1 MTERQATTEGQA
13 MSDIDERHPVITP
26 RRVRFDWSDT
36 PLHWIPDEPVA
47 THFINVL
54 HLLLPA
60 GERWFVH
67 VYKQTLPLVEDDPQ
81 LRKEVKGFMGQEAV
95 HAYSHQ
101 GVLDRQMLA
110 QGLDPRPLTGRIEW
124 MFQHLLGDR
133 RPLPVI
139 SKRQWLNLRIGII
152 AGIEHYTAVL
162 GQWILDATELDEA
175 GADPT
180 MMDLLRWH
188 GAEEV
193 EHRSVAFDVYEHV
206 SGAYWRRFIAFFLG
220 VLAMP
225 LAVYFGAAY
234 LCAKDP
240 TLKGVRPRIR
250 DYRRAVRRGIFPS
263 NRFMISAARAY
274 LRRDYHPSH
283 ECSTQMA
290 LDYLATSPAARA
302 VGGYRTDESA
312 S

>member
-1 MTERQATTEGQA
+1 MNDRLPDGRDAEEH
-13 MSDIDERHPVITP
+13 DERHPAIVP
-26 RRVRFDWSDT
+26 RRVKFDWSGT
-36 PLHWIPDEPVA
+36 PLHWIPGEPVA
-47 THFINVL
+47 THFINTL

-67 VYKQTLPLVEDDPQ
+67 VYKQTLPLLGDDPR
-81 LRKEVKGFMGQEAV
+81 LRREVKGFMGQEAV

-101 GVLDRQMLA
+101 GVLDRQMRA
-110 QGLDPRPLTGRIEW
+110 HGLDPRPLTQRIEW
-124 MFQHLLGDR
+124 LFTTILGDR
-133 RPLPVI
+133 PPVPMP
-139 SKRQWLNLRIGII
+139 RRRWLHLRLGII

-162 GQWILDATELDEA
+162 GQWILDARELDEA

-193 EHRSVAFDVYEHV
+193 EHRSVAFDVYKHV
-206 SGAYWRRFIAFFLG
+206 SGAYWLRFAAFFIG
-220 VLAMP
+220 VLALP

-234 LCAKDP
+234 LCRKDP

-250 DYRRAVRRGIFPS
+250 DYRRAVRKGLLPS
-263 NRFMISAARAY
+263 NRFMASAARAY
-274 LRRDYHPSH
+274 LRRTYHPST
-283 ECSTQMA
+283 ECSTQKA
-290 LDYLATSPAARA
+290 LAYLATSPAARA
-302 VGGYRTDESA
+302 ASTRSA

>member
-1 MTERQATTEGQA
+1 
-13 MSDIDERHPVITP
+13 MSEIDERHPVIAP
-26 RRVRFDWSDT
+26 RRVRFDWADT
-36 PLHWIPDEPVA
+36 PLHWIPGEPVA

-67 VYKQTLPLVEDDPQ
+67 VYKEALPLVRDDER
-81 LRKEVKGFMGQEAV
+81 LYREVKGFMGQEAV

-101 GVLDRQMLA
+101 GVLDRQMRE
-110 QGLDPRPLTGRIEW
+110 QGLDPRPLTDRIEW
-124 MFQHLLGDR
+124 VFRRILGDR
-133 RPLPVI
+133 CWIPFLPR
-139 SKRQWLNLRIGII
+139 KRWLFVRIGVI

-162 GQWILDATELDEA
+162 GQWILDARELDEA

-193 EHRSVAFDVYEHV
+193 EHRSVAFDVYQHV
-206 SGAYWRRFIAFFLG
+206 AGRYWMRFIAFFLG
-220 VLAMP
+220 VLALP
-225 LAVYFGAAY
+225 LMVYAGAVF
-234 LCAKDP
+234 LCRADP

-250 DYRRAVRRGIFPS
+250 DYRRAVRRGLFPS
-263 NRFMISAARAY
+263 NRFMISAGRAY
-274 LRRDYHPSH
+274 LRRDYHPSRA
-283 ECSTQMA
+283 CSTQRA
-290 LDYLATSPAARA
+290 LDYLASSPAARA
-302 VGGYRTDESA
+302 AGGRA

>member
-1 MTERQATTEGQA
+1 
-13 MSDIDERHPVITP
+13 MSEIDERHPAITP
-26 RRVRFDWSDT
+26 RRVRFDWADT

-67 VYKQTLPLVEDDPQ
+67 VYKQTLPLVEDER
-81 LRKEVKGFMGQEAV
+81 LRREIKGFMGQEAV

-110 QGLDPRPLTGRIEW
+110 QGLDPRPLTRRIEW
-124 MFQHLLGDR
+124 MFHHMLGDR
-133 RPLPVI
+133 PPLPLLTR
-139 SKRQWLNLRIGII
+139 RQWLNFRVGVI

-162 GQWILDATELDEA
+162 GQWILDARELDEA

-193 EHRSVAFDVYEHV
+193 EHRSVAFDVYQYM
-206 SGAYWRRFIAFFLG
+206 SGAYWRRFVTFFVG

-225 LAVYFGAAY
+225 LMVYAGAAY
-234 LCAKDP
+234 LCRADP
-240 TLKGVRPRIR
+240 TLKGVRPRVR
-250 DYRRAVRRGIFPS
+250 DYRRAVRRGIFPG
-263 NRFMISAARAY
+263 NRFMVAAARAY
-274 LRRDYHPSH
+274 LRRDYHPSK
-283 ECSTQMA
+283 ECSTRKA
-290 LDYLATSPAARA
+290 LDYLAVSPAARA
-302 VGGYRTDESA
+302 AGYKPS
-312 S
+312 

>member
-1 MTERQATTEGQA
+1 
-13 MSDIDERHPVITP
+13 MSEIDERHPAITP
-26 RRVRFDWSDT
+26 RRVKFDWADT
-36 PLHWIPDEPVA
+36 PLHWIPGEPVA

-67 VYKQTLPLVEDDPQ
+67 VYKQTLPLVEDER
-81 LRKEVKGFMGQEAV
+81 LRKEIKGFMGQEAV

-110 QGLDPRPLTGRIEW
+110 QGLDPRPLTRRVEW
-124 MFQHLLGDR
+124 MFRHMLGDR
-133 RPLPVI
+133 PPLPVLTR
-139 SKRQWLNLRIGII
+139 RQWLNFRVGVI

-162 GQWILDATELDEA
+162 GQWILDARELDEA

-193 EHRSVAFDVYEHV
+193 EHRSVAFDVYQYV
-206 SGAYWRRFIAFFLG
+206 SGAYWRRFVTFFVG

-225 LAVYFGAAY
+225 LMVYAGAAY
-234 LCAKDP
+234 LCRADP
-240 TLKGVRPRIR
+240 TLKGVRPRVR
-250 DYRRAVRRGIFPS
+250 DYRRAVRRGIFPG
-263 NRFMISAARAY
+263 NRFMVAAARAY
-274 LRRDYHPSH
+274 LRRDYHPSK
-283 ECSTQMA
+283 ECSTRKA

-302 VGGYRTDESA
+302 VGHKPE
-312 S
+312 

>member
-1 MTERQATTEGQA
+1 
-13 MSDIDERHPVITP
+13 MSEIDERHPVITP
-26 RRVRFDWSDT
+26 RRVKFDWADT

-67 VYKQTLPLVEDDPQ
+67 VYKQALPLVEDDERLYQ
-81 LRKEVKGFMGQEAV
+81 EVKGFMGQEAV

-101 GVLDRQMLA
+101 GVLDRQMRA
-110 QGLDPRPLTGRIEW
+110 QGLDPRPLTDRIEW
-124 MFQHLLGDR
+124 LFKRILGDR
-133 RPLPVI
+133 PPLPLI
-139 SKRQWLNLRIGII
+139 SRRHWLLVRIGTI

-162 GQWILDATELDEA
+162 GQWILDARALDEA

-206 SGAYWRRFIAFFLG
+206 SGLYWRRFIAFFAG
-220 VLAMP
+220 VLALP
-225 LAVYFGAAY
+225 LTVYVGAAF
-234 LCAKDP
+234 LCRADP
-240 TLKGVRPRIR
+240 TLHGVSPRVR
-250 DYRRAVRRGIFPS
+250 DYRRAVRRGLFPG
-263 NRFMISAARAY
+263 NRFMLAAARAY
-274 LRRDYHPSH
+274 LRRDYHPSR
-283 ECSTQMA
+283 ECSTQRA
-290 LDYLATSPAARA
+290 LDYLAVSPAARA
-302 VGGYRTDESA
+302 AGYRA

>member
-1 MTERQATTEGQA
+1 MTESPDTARL
-13 MSDIDERHPVITP
+13 DERHPTIVP
-26 RRVRFDWSDT
+26 RRVKFDWSDT
-36 PLHWIPDEPVA
+36 PLHWIPGEPVA
-47 THFINVL
+47 THFINTL

-67 VYKQTLPLVEDDPQ
+67 VYKQALPLIDESEER
-81 LRKEVKGFMGQEAV
+81 LRREIKGFMGQEAV

-110 QGLDPRPLTGRIEW
+110 RGLDPRPLTRRIEW
-124 MFQHLLGDR
+124 LFKTLLGDR
-133 RPLPVI
+133 PPLPFL
-139 SKRQWLNLRIGII
+139 SRGRWLNLRIGII

-162 GQWILDATELDEA
+162 GQWILDAEALDEA

-193 EHRSVAFDVYEHV
+193 EHRSVAFDVYMHT
-206 SGAYWRRFIAFFLG
+206 SGAYWRRFVAFFVG
-220 VLAMP
+220 VIALP
-225 LAVYFGAAY
+225 LAVYVGAAF

-240 TLKGVRPRIR
+240 TLHGVRPRIR

-263 NRFMISAARAY
+263 NRFMIAAARTY
-274 LRRDYHPSH
+274 LRRDFHPSE
-283 ECSTQMA
+283 ECSTQKA
-290 LDYLATSPAARA
+290 LDYLAVSPAARA
-302 VGGYRTDESA
+302 AGHRAA

>member
-1 MTERQATTEGQA
+1 
-13 MSDIDERHPVITP
+13 MSEIDERHPAITP
-26 RRVRFDWSDT
+26 RRVRFDWTGT

-67 VYKQTLPLVEDDPQ
+67 VYKQTLPLVEDDER
-81 LRKEVKGFMGQEAV
+81 LYREVKGFMGQEAV

-110 QGLDPRPLTGRIEW
+110 QGLDPRPLTDRIEW
-124 MFQHLLGDR
+124 MFKRILGDR
-133 RPLPVI
+133 CPVPLV
-139 SKRQWLNLRIGII
+139 SRRRWLVFRIGII
-152 AGIEHYTAVL
+152 AAIEHYTAAL
-162 GQWILDATELDEA
+162 GQWILDARALDDA

-206 SGAYWRRFIAFFLG
+206 AGRYWLRFIAFFIG

-225 LAVYFGAAY
+225 LMVYVGAAY
-234 LCAKDP
+234 LCRADP
-240 TLKGVRPRIR
+240 ALKGVRPRIR
-250 DYRRAVRRGIFPS
+250 DYRRAVRRGLFPS
-263 NRFMISAARAY
+263 NRFMVAAARAY
-274 LRRDYHPSH
+274 LRRDYHPSA
-283 ECSTQMA
+283 ECSTQRA
-290 LDYLATSPAARA
+290 LDYLAVSPAARA
-302 VGGYRTDESA
+302 AGYAARPGT
-312 S
+312 

>member
-1 MTERQATTEGQA
+1 
-13 MSDIDERHPVITP
+13 MSGLDERHPTITP
-26 RRVRFDWSDT
+26 RRVKFDWSDT
-36 PLHWIPDEPVA
+36 PLHWIPGEPVA

-67 VYKQTLPLVEDDPQ
+67 VYKQALPLVEDDER
-81 LRKEVKGFMGQEAV
+81 LRGEVKGFMGQEAV

-110 QGLDPRPLTGRIEW
+110 QGLDPRPLTIKIEW
-124 MFQHLLGDR
+124 LFRNLLGDR
-133 RPLPVI
+133 RPLPVV
-139 SKRQWLNLRIGII
+139 SRRQWLNFRIGMI

-162 GQWILDATELDEA
+162 GQWILDAHELDEA

-193 EHRSVAFDVYEHV
+193 EHRSVAFDVFQHV
-206 SGAYWRRFIAFFLG
+206 SGAYWRRFLAFFAG
-220 VLAMP
+220 VLALP
-225 LAVYFGAAY
+225 LSVYFGAAY
-234 LCAKDP
+234 LCRKDP

-250 DYRRAVRRGIFPS
+250 DYRRAVRRGVFPS
-263 NRFMISAARAY
+263 NRFMIKAAGAY
-274 LRRDYHPSH
+274 LRRGYHPSQ
-283 ECSTQMA
+283 ECSTQKA
-290 LDYLATSPAARA
+290 LDYLATSPAALAAGHEAGR
-302 VGGYRTDESA
+302 SA

>member
-1 MTERQATTEGQA
+1 
-13 MSDIDERHPVITP
+13 MSEIDERHPVITP
-26 RRVRFDWSDT
+26 RRVKFDWADT

-67 VYKQTLPLVEDDPQ
+67 VYKQALPLVEDDERLYQ
-81 LRKEVKGFMGQEAV
+81 EVKGFMGQEAV

-101 GVLDRQMLA
+101 GVLDRQMRA
-110 QGLDPRPLTGRIEW
+110 QGLDPRPLTDRIEW
-124 MFQHLLGDR
+124 LFKRILGDR
-133 RPLPVI
+133 PPLPLI
-139 SKRQWLNLRIGII
+139 SRRHWLLVRIGTI

-162 GQWILDATELDEA
+162 GQWILDAHTLDDA

-206 SGAYWRRFIAFFLG
+206 SGLYWRRFIAFFVG
-220 VLAMP
+220 VLALP
-225 LAVYFGAAY
+225 LTVYVGAAF
-234 LCAKDP
+234 LCRADP
-240 TLKGVRPRIR
+240 TLHGVRPRVR
-250 DYRRAVRRGIFPS
+250 DYRRAVRRGLFPG
-263 NRFMISAARAY
+263 NRFMLAAARAY
-274 LRRDYHPSH
+274 LRRDYHPSR
-283 ECSTQMA
+283 ECSTQRA
-290 LDYLATSPAARA
+290 LDYLAVSPAARA
-302 VGGYRTDESA
+302 AGHRA

>member
-1 MTERQATTEGQA
+1 MTE
-13 MSDIDERHPVITP
+13 IDERHPVIRP
-26 RRVRFDWSDT
+26 RRVQFEWDRT
-36 PLHWIPDEPVA
+36 PLHWIPGEPVA

-67 VYKQTLPLVEDDPQ
+67 VYKQTLPLVEGDER
-81 LRKEVKGFMGQEAV
+81 LRQEVKGFMGQEAV

-110 QGLDPRPLTGRIEW
+110 QGLDPRPLTDRIEW
-124 MFQHLLGDR
+124 MFQSLLGDR
-133 RPLPVI
+133 RWLPI
-139 SKRQWLNLRIGII
+139 SRKRWLHIRIGII
-152 AGIEHYTAVL
+152 AGIEHYTAAL
-162 GQWILDATELDEA
+162 GQWILDARELDEA

-180 MMDLLRWH
+180 MMDMLRWH

-193 EHRSVAFDVYEHV
+193 EHRSVAFDVYEKV
-206 SGAYWRRFIAFFLG
+206 SGKYWLRFVAFFLG

-225 LAVYFGAAY
+225 LMVYIGAAF
-234 LCAKDP
+234 LCLKDP

-250 DYRRAVRRGIFPS
+250 DYRRAVKRGIFPS
-263 NRFMISAARAY
+263 NRFMIDAARTY
-274 LRRDYHPSH
+274 LRRDYHPSK
-283 ECSTQMA
+283 ECSTQKA
-290 LDYLATSPAARA
+290 LDYLATSPAAQA
-302 VGGYRTDESA
+302 AGYKADKTA